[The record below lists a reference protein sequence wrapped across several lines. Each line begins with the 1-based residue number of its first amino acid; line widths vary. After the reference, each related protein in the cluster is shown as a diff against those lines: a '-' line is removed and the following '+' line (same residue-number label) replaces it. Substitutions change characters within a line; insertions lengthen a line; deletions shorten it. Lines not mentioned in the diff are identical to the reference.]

1 MSLGF
6 ERPLMAGMALLII
19 PLLVYGARFFKNP
32 FTVSVPLGA
41 PGGIPFKSPLKIEGL
56 IKALRFLE
64 YAGIV
69 LLCIGLS
76 GPQVVITK
84 TVWLNRGA
92 DILFVLDISPSMA
105 ALDMNGV
112 SRFNAARGLIK
123 DFAERRPTDSIG
135 LAAVGSEA
143 VLLLPPVTDRQALV
157 SRLEQLRIAEL
168 GDGTALGDG
177 LAIAAFHL
185 EKSVTASAAGTS
197 GGAVPRR
204 AVILITDGENNAG
217 AVHPETAAALLGS
230 MGISL
235 WVIGIGSSGEVPID
249 YVNPVTGM
257 RRSGIFDSRFNEEAL
272 QGISRAGNGRWLS
285 APSAPALNE
294 AFARINDQEMV
305 VNRAGSRT
313 SRRPC
318 HAPFLLAAAGLL
330 AGVKFIRQFL
340 LGAPA

>member
-1 MSLGF
+1 MSLVF
-6 ERPLMAGMALLII
+6 ERPFVAAAALII
-19 PLLVYGARFFKNP
+19 IPALVYGARFFKNP

-64 YAGIV
+64 YAGIF
-69 LLCIGLS
+69 LLFIGLA
-76 GPQVVITK
+76 GPEVSITK

-112 SRFNAARGLIK
+112 SRFNAARSLLK

-143 VLLLPPVTDRQALV
+143 MLLLPPVTDREALYM
-157 SRLEQLRIAEL
+157 RLEQLRLGEL

-185 EKSVTASAAGTS
+185 DRTGAPQTTGTS
-197 GGAVPRR
+197 GGPRR

-217 AVHPETAAALLGS
+217 AVHPETAATLVGS

-249 YVNPVTGM
+249 YVDPATGM
-257 RRSGIFDSRFNEEAL
+257 RRTGIFDSRFDEDTL
-272 QGISRAGNGRWLS
+272 RRISQAGDGRWLS
-285 APSAPALNE
+285 APSAQALSD
-294 AFARINDQEMV
+294 AFALIDDQELV
-305 VNRAGSRT
+305 VNRAGVRS

-318 HAPFLLAAAGLL
+318 HAPFLLAALALL
-330 AGVKFIRQFL
+330 AGVRFIRQFF
-340 LGAPA
+340 LGALS